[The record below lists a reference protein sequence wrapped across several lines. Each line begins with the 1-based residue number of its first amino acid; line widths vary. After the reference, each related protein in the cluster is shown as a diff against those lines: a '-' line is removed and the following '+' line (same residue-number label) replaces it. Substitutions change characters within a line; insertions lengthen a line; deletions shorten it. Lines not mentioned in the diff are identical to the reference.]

1 MAAPAWRFRLRT
13 RSTRGAVLHLRWA
26 PPIRLT
32 LSPSGQGRRWSPTR
46 SLPTSAR
53 PSPAPNRRGMTPVFD
68 SHRTLGPIQLARQNH
83 FLHARHR
90 PALRLHGTSPFTSAA
105 TSPPR
110 RAACTPDSPGATRSG
125 NISARSN
132 RWRRPAGSNSPAT
145 NPRTPPPSHAAPRPQ
160 SGLRADRDHQRTLV
174 RQIHP
179 VIAAGLPAPH
189 RGEFQRPWNA
199 WLALRPLP
207 NTAALQKTGRG
218 RHVPL
223 GATLAGSTTAQ
234 TGLGPSRL
242 ERTCAPRG

>member
-1 MAAPAWRFRLRT
+1 
-13 RSTRGAVLHLRWA
+13 
-26 PPIRLT
+26 
-32 LSPSGQGRRWSPTR
+32 
-46 SLPTSAR
+46 
-53 PSPAPNRRGMTPVFD
+53 MTPVFD
-68 SHRTLGPIQLARQNH
+68 GHRTLGPIQLARQNH

-110 RAACTPDSPGATRSG
+110 RAACTPASPGATRSG

-132 RWRRPAGSNSPAT
+132 RWRRTAGSNSPAT
-145 NPRTPPPSHAAPRPQ
+145 NPRTPPPSHAAARPQ

-179 VIAAGLPAPH
+179 AIAAGLPAPH

-207 NTAALQKTGRG
+207 NTAALQKTGRA

-223 GATLAGSTTAQ
+223 GVTLAGSTTAQ